1 MKDLDLKL
9 PIIKGPLPEPEPLSM
24 EEYLEFVE
32 FMLREM
38 PVDWEAYSQEKKLS
52 AVNVPFRI
60 E

>member
-1 MKDLDLKL
+1 MKDFDLKL

-52 AVNVPFRI
+52 AINVPFRI
-60 E
+60 

>member
-9 PIIKGPLPEPEPLSM
+9 PIIMGPAPEPEPLSM

-32 FMLREM
+32 FILKEI
-38 PVDWEAYSQEKKLS
+38 PVDWEADAKEKRLLS
-52 AVNVPFRI
+52 VNVPFKI